1 MPQIS
6 ILNVFC
12 IRCKFTAWGNHYNS
26 NIVVLRCGTKYKR
39 NRFYISW
46 IRRIG
51 LVVRWNNFTVTKQ
64 ICINT
69 NTAEIHILTSK
80 KTHNHFRRKIKTFS
94 LFGCL
99 NVFHN
104 RMIHEGKHEV
114 VRYKLFTYYTHIH
127 NNETPSQD
135 GTWKS
140 IYQNEEVYISKLW
153 FSSGLRRIIL
163 VTTVN

>member
-1 MPQIS
+1 MMHGPTMKITDF
-6 ILNVFC
+6 IFW
-12 IRCKFTAWGNHYNS
+12 I
-26 NIVVLRCGTKYKR
+26 GTR
-39 NRFYISW
+39 
-46 IRRIG
+46 G

-69 NTAEIHILTSK
+69 NTAEVHTLTSK
-80 KTHNHFRRKIKTFS
+80 KTHYDFRRKIKTFS
-94 LFGCL
+94 SFGCL

-104 RMIHEGKHEV
+104 GILHEGKHEV

-127 NNETPSQD
+127 NNETLAQD

-140 IYQNEEVYISKLW
+140 IYQKEEIDISKLW

-163 VTTVN
+163 VTTLI

>member
-1 MPQIS
+1 MCLINITDF
-6 ILNVFC
+6 IL
-12 IRCKFTAWGNHYNS
+12 WM
-26 NIVVLRCGTKYKR
+26 
-39 NRFYISW
+39 
-46 IRRIG
+46 RRRG

-64 ICINT
+64 IYINT
-69 NTAEIHILTSK
+69 NTAEIHTLTSK
-80 KTHNHFRRKIKTFS
+80 KTHYHFRRKIKTFS

-104 RMIHEGKHEV
+104 RILHEGKHEV

-127 NNETPSQD
+127 NKETLSHD

-140 IYQNEEVYISKLW
+140 IYQNKKVDISKLW

-163 VTTVN
+163 VTSVS